1 MEIRNKIPKIGILP
15 IRNPDIR
22 VWQIQQPQSLNIP
35 DPVTVNLGFPIIDMP
50 GCVESRKNNREN
62 SALLT
67 NDPKGNVVLCQAE
80 YPSYN
85 AMDYTPEELVYPP
98 KSEEQRYSQP
108 PIPAADPPPPK
119 KIENCPPLGA
129 EEIGTKIEDGR
140 KEIIAYQLIGNRC
153 VTQYKKLT
161 TTQQIVN
168 AIPTAPQVVSTTGI
182 TLIATSAALATPL
195 LLKAVKPI
203 VKQIINRVKKILGK
217 KVKRPNLSE
226 KRTNF
231 YREKRGLPP
240 LKNKLK

>member
-1 MEIRNKIPKIGILP
+1 MDNGSRIPKIGIQP
-15 IRNPDIR
+15 VTHPVIR
-22 VWQIQQPQSLNIP
+22 VWQIQPPQSLNIP
-35 DPVTVNLGFPIIDMP
+35 APVTVNLGFPVIDMP
-50 GCVESRKNNREN
+50 GCVEARKNSSEN

-85 AMDYTPEELVYPP
+85 AMDYTPEELIYPP
-98 KSEEQRYSQP
+98 KGNTQRYSQP
-108 PIPAADPPPPK
+108 EIPSADPPPPS
-119 KIENCPPLGA
+119 KIEDCPPPGA
-129 EEIGTKIEDGR
+129 AEIGTKIEDGR

-168 AIPTAPQVVSTTGI
+168 AIPTPPQIVSTTGI

-203 VKQIINRVKKILGK
+203 VKQIINRVKKALGK
-217 KVKRPNLSE
+217 PVRPLTQSE
-226 KRTNF
+226 KRANS
-231 YREKRGLPP
+231 YREKKGLPP
-240 LKNKLK
+240 LKV

>member
-1 MEIRNKIPKIGILP
+1 METGNKIPKIGIAP
-15 IRNPDIR
+15 IRNPVIR

-35 DPVTVNLGFPIIDMP
+35 APVTVNLGFPVIDMP
-50 GCVESRKNNREN
+50 GCVESRKDSREN

-67 NDPKGNVVLCQAE
+67 NDPKGNVIFCDAE

-85 AMDYTPEELVYPP
+85 AMDYTPEELIYPP
-98 KSEEQRYSQP
+98 KNEEQRYPQP
-108 PIPAADPPPPK
+108 PIPAADPPPPQ
-119 KIENCPPLGA
+119 KIEDCPPPGA
-129 EEIGTKIEDGR
+129 AEIGTKIEDGR

-195 LLKAVKPI
+195 LLKVVKPI
-203 VKQIINRVKKILGK
+203 VKQIINKIKKKLGK
-217 KVKRPNLSE
+217 PVRPLTASE
-226 KRTNF
+226 KRANA
-231 YREKRGLPP
+231 YREKKGLPP
-240 LKNKLK
+240 LKV

>member
-1 MEIRNKIPKIGILP
+1 MEKIPKIETP
-15 IRNPDIR
+15 VIR
-22 VWQIQQPQSLNIP
+22 VWQIQPPQSLNIP
-35 DPVTVNLGFPIIDMP
+35 APVTVELGFPVIDMP
-50 GCVESRKNNREN
+50 GCVEARKNSREN

-98 KSEEQRYSQP
+98 KNEEQRYPQP
-108 PIPAADPPPPK
+108 PIPAADAPPPK
-119 KIENCPPLGA
+119 EIEDCPPPGA
-129 EEIGTKIEDGR
+129 AEIGTKIEDGR
-140 KEIIAYQLIGNRC
+140 KEITGYQLIGNRC

-195 LLKAVKPI
+195 LLRVVKPI
-203 VKQIINRVKKILGK
+203 VKQIINKIKKKLGK
-217 KVKRPNLSE
+217 PVRALTASE
-226 KRTNF
+226 KRANA
-231 YREKRGLPP
+231 YREKKGLPP
-240 LKNKLK
+240 LKV